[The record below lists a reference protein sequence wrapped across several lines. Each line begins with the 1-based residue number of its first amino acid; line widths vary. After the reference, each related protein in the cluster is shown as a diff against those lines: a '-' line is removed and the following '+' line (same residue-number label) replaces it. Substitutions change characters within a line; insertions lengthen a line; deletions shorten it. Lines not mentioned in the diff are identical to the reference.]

1 MITSLVATTNHK
13 QGLLEAVLC
22 SQMLLAELLLIV
34 TSSPFL
40 SLLLAAIDHRITS
53 LEQTLLQACTKNHS
67 GLDTHTH
74 RNPLHP
80 DTTTRARKKTSVSD
94 TSLHLSLDASHDVS
108 SESDG
113 EGTR

>member
-1 MITSLVATTNHK
+1 VFSNV
-13 QGLLEAVLC
+13 
-22 SQMLLAELLLIV
+22 LLAELLLIV
-34 TSSPFL
+34 TSSPL
-40 SLLLAAIDHRITS
+40 SPLFAAIDHRITS

-67 GLDTHTH
+67 GLATHTH

-113 EGTR
+113 EGTH

>member
-1 MITSLVATTNHK
+1 V
-13 QGLLEAVLC
+13 
-22 SQMLLAELLLIV
+22 LLAELLLIV
-34 TSSPFL
+34 TSSPLL

-67 GLDTHTH
+67 GLDTNTH

-80 DTTTRARKKTSVSD
+80 DTTTRARKTASVSD

-113 EGTR
+113 ELSAGMLLDESSSISTLDSSA